1 MAHEFNTGLFFGQ
14 DAWHGLGVTLDENS
28 PLRYDIE
35 GALETS
41 GLNWT
46 AETVPL
52 YTTAAD
58 GSYSNITGVTGHKAV
73 VRSDS
78 KKVVGVVG
86 AKYRVLQNRDQ
97 FNWFRP
103 FLESREAQFET
114 CGALK
119 GGSLVWVLAKINRP
133 DAEVVGGDFIKKYL
147 LLTSSH
153 DGSKA
158 TSVGFCPI
166 RVVCWNTLSAGL
178 ASKDSTL
185 IRVRHTEKQHD
196 ALATIR
202 DTINLVDQ
210 TFEATAAQYRKMA
223 ACKVNADD
231 IRNYVKLVLEV
242 KEGEGGKIHAI
253 TQKRIDQ
260 IVNLCVSGVG
270 NDGATA
276 WSAYNGITHYVTHE
290 QGKTAD
296 TRLRSNWYG
305 TGKGLTDRAFT
316 LALALAS

>member
-1 MAHEFNTGLFFGQ
+1 MAHHFQSGLFFGQ
-14 DAWHGLGVTLDENS
+14 NAWHGLGVTLDENS
-28 PLRYDIE
+28 PLRYDID
-35 GALETS
+35 GSMDTS

-46 AETVPL
+46 VETAPL
-52 YTTAAD
+52 YIA
-58 GSYSNITGVTGHKAV
+58 GNNLVTGHKAV
-73 VRSDS
+73 VRTDTRQ
-78 KKVVGVVG
+78 VLGVVG
-86 AKYRVLQNRDQ
+86 AKYRPLQNRDQ
-97 FNWFRP
+97 FNWFHP
-103 FLESREAQFET
+103 FLQSREAQFET

-133 DAEVVGGDFIKKYL
+133 DAEIGNGDTIKKYL

-185 IRVRHTEKQHD
+185 LKVRHTAKQHD

-223 ACKVNADD
+223 ACKVDADD
-231 IRNYVKLVLEV
+231 LRKYVKLVLEV
-242 KEGEGGKIHAI
+242 EDKDSDIHAI
-253 TQKRIDQ
+253 TAKRIDR
-260 IVNLCVSGVG
+260 IIALCTEGEG
-270 NDGATA
+270 NDGKTA
-276 WSAYNGITHYVTHE
+276 WSAYNGVTHYVTHE
-290 QGKTAD
+290 AGKTAD
-296 TRLRSNWYG
+296 TRLRANWYG
-305 TGKGLTDRAFT
+305 AGKVLTDRAFK
-316 LALALAS
+316 LALALAG